1 MKHNKLFA
9 VLLSLTVVLATLP
22 VVTGTAEA
30 EDKADNIAV
39 QAATGWQP
47 KPTRTVTS
55 SNFPLTVSN
64 GETVQINGTV
74 NYTAA
79 TGKSPITIAAN
90 ASAKIIINGSV
101 TLNGANASGTTGAT
115 AAIYVPG
122 SSTLTV
128 YSAHDETLSTSTAAP
143 QDTLTLKGGNAAA
156 GSNGGNSVRTFLNTP
171 IIKTYEWYTGAG
183 GNGGGGAAAAI
194 GGNGGNGG
202 SGGASYKSPVVASVM
217 PHGKDI
223 QHDDD
228 HRGAAGNQG
237 SAGAQGAVPGKIYIS
252 GRLNLNAAGG
262 SAAGGGNGG
271 KGTGGYSNNVGK
283 DDMIGGCGGGGSGGG
298 GISASAA
305 NGGSGG
311 REKDNSYNGG
321 TGGSGGNAVAKASW
335 NTQSNL
341 IFSTASKL
349 NLSSP
354 LSYNYGDGQGQ
365 GSMYSITPYIVYDL
379 MDCKVTLADCTYPG
393 EDNKA
398 TTTIASISYSSSTDR
413 DGAAI
418 NGSKNIATNRASII
432 YTNNKHCSS
441 GTATVTGTSDN
452 SRATVMTNNAVVGS
466 RSNLSFKINQAAI
479 NNVPISGNFTGAKQN
494 VAIAVSVSTYRISS
508 TAAYKNLSTLCKS
521 SGATGTPTVKWS
533 VTSGSG
539 TFANANS
546 SSTTFTPSTSGSIT
560 IKVTL
565 SGMNDFKDYSKTI
578 TFSTTKRDLDVPRLS
593 TYAPHPRQD
602 ISVIL
607 PDDIGDDAAIQW
619 YTVSGSTTTAI
630 AGATKA
636 TYTVR
641 NADIG
646 KKLEASVT
654 PSASSNYNV
663 KTVKEATRKAV
674 EDHDYAT
681 QNHNGFCTIC
691 GEYQPATLVS
701 SGTYKGFYNITNGGQ
716 LFWFAA
722 LVNNDHDHA
731 EFDAQNTSANAVLS
745 QNINLGN
752 RDWTPIG
759 EVKGVNNSSNYN
771 TVEANAYKGIF
782 SGTKTKKSI
791 SGLKITGAHLRPG
804 FFGTVSNATLENFNV
819 YGKIT
824 LPEENIYYDSRYNS
838 VGGIAAKMDGGSI
851 SGVTSDIDIV
861 NTDGQYKHVG
871 GIIGEIQNTTTNVTK
886 CMYKGEIHV
895 INSDDC
901 VGGIV
906 GYSNQG
912 ARISYCANLGTVAC
926 VKGTAGSDPYSG
938 GILGYVNNEYATV
951 KNCYNYGNVGN
962 GGETHTGAIIGWCRN
977 SNNQTSRF
985 ADNYYL
991 RRSAPAGIGSGSKT
1005 LSGSAAPAEKN
1016 KSAFASGEVCYLVN
1030 GKTSK
1035 DSDAIWRQNIDNN
1048 ITPYDDYP
1056 LFDSAI
1062 VYYRSD
1068 GTYSNYKEDVQVDI
1082 SWGAMSFKYT
1092 DGKWNPDEH
1101 SYDEGSWEPA
1111 ADDANKIT
1119 VTNNS
1124 NVAVNA
1130 GFSFTPVSNITDTL
1144 PDFTAT
1150 ISGENSLR
1158 LEKDGSGKNTTTAL
1172 LTLTSGK
1179 PKKDITNEK
1188 LGTITIKITTVGGN
1202 S

>member
-1 MKHNKLFA
+1 
-9 VLLSLTVVLATLP
+9 
-22 VVTGTAEA
+22 
-30 EDKADNIAV
+30 
-39 QAATGWQP
+39 
-47 KPTRTVTS
+47 
-55 SNFPLTVSN
+55 
-64 GETVQINGTV
+64 
-74 NYTAA
+74 
-79 TGKSPITIAAN
+79 
-90 ASAKIIINGSV
+90 
-101 TLNGANASGTTGAT
+101 
-115 AAIYVPG
+115 
-122 SSTLTV
+122 
-128 YSAHDETLSTSTAAP
+128 
-143 QDTLTLKGGNAAA
+143 
-156 GSNGGNSVRTFLNTP
+156 
-171 IIKTYEWYTGAG
+171 
-183 GNGGGGAAAAI
+183 
-194 GGNGGNGG
+194 
-202 SGGASYKSPVVASVM
+202 
-217 PHGKDI
+217 
-223 QHDDD
+223 
-228 HRGAAGNQG
+228 
-237 SAGAQGAVPGKIYIS
+237 
-252 GRLNLNAAGG
+252 
-262 SAAGGGNGG
+262 
-271 KGTGGYSNNVGK
+271 
-283 DDMIGGCGGGGSGGG
+283 
-298 GISASAA
+298 
-305 NGGSGG
+305 
-311 REKDNSYNGG
+311 
-321 TGGSGGNAVAKASW
+321 
-335 NTQSNL
+335 
-341 IFSTASKL
+341 
-349 NLSSP
+349 
-354 LSYNYGDGQGQ
+354 
-365 GSMYSITPYIVYDL
+365 MYSITPYIVYDL

-578 TFSTTKRDLDVPRLS
+578 TFSTTKRDLDVPKLS

-607 PDDIGDDAAIQW
+607 PDDIGDNATIQW

-636 TYTVR
+636 TYTVQ

-701 SGTYKGFYNITNGGQ
+701 VGTYKGYYNITNGGQ